1 MPSVYE
7 AVKNQDIVQLRECL
21 KQGGAAD
28 DFKGALVNACEAGET
43 EIVEC
48 FIEAGVFDSWAIVAA
63 ARFGHTA
70 LVERLLKLKG
80 GDSDAALIAAAAHNN
95 ADTARVL
102 IPAAPAALDEALAD
116 AALRGY
122 FTVAKLLF
130 DAGAN
135 PEKQVY
141 GGQTAVELAQK
152 NGHAGIVKLFC
163 QKGKNNC

>member
-7 AVKNQDIVQLRECL
+7 AVKNQDIAQLRECL

-28 DFKGALVNACEAGET
+28 DFKG
-43 EIVEC
+43 
-48 FIEAGVFDSWAIVAA
+48 
-63 ARFGHTA
+63 A

>member
-7 AVKNQDIVQLRECL
+7 AVKNQDTALLRECL
-21 KQGGAAD
+21 KRGGNAD
-28 DFKGALVNACEAGET
+28 DFKGALVNACETGDLDA
-43 EIVEC
+43 VNC
-48 FIEAGVFDSWAIVAA
+48 FLDAGVFDSWAVVAA

-70 LVERLLKLKG
+70 LVERLLKVGG
-80 GDSDAALIAAAAHNN
+80 GDVNAALIAAAAHNN

>member
-7 AVKNQDIVQLRECL
+7 AVKNQDVAQLRECL

-95 ADTARVL
+95 ADTAR
-102 IPAAPAALDEALAD
+102 A
-116 AALRGY
+116 
-122 FTVAKLLF
+122 F
-130 DAGAN
+130 
-135 PEKQVY
+135 
-141 GGQTAVELAQK
+141 
-152 NGHAGIVKLFC
+152 
-163 QKGKNNC
+163 